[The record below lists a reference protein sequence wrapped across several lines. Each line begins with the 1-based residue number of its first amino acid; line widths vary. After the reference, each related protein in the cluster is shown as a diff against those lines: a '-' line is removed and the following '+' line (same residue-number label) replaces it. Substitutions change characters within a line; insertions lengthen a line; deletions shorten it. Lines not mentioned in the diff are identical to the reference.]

1 MTTLSDAAAV
11 AVAKLN
17 GEKAQPE
24 KLRKLNNKGQKKL
37 TSEGPSGARS
47 ITLDQIQKDKLTQIS
62 AANWSTQVVSRADK
76 PAFNAGLVKQI
87 YDDELV
93 SKTKRT
99 VPLQRVM
106 LLEISQYLENY
117 LWPNFDGESASFE
130 HVMSIIL
137 MVNEK
142 VRSLFCRTF

>member
-1 MTTLSDAAAV
+1 MEKSVDASVGAGA
-11 AVAKLN
+11 N
-17 GEKAQPE
+17 GGAGMKMD
-24 KLRKLNNKGQKKL
+24 KKQKKS
-37 TSEGPSGARS
+37 TSGLPVGGRS
-47 ITLDQIQKDKLTQIS
+47 ITLDQIQKDRLTQT
-62 AANWSTQVVSRADK
+62 AAVNWSLQVVSSADR

-93 SKTKRT
+93 SKTRRT

-117 LWPNFDGESASFE
+117 LWPNFNPEAASFE
-130 HVMSIIL
+130 HVMSIIV

-142 VRSLFCRTF
+142 VRRCISFSKDFAFLK